1 MMISWTSPFL
11 VKITKDKVNYNI
23 TEDQASYFAII
34 PPASMVVSAIFC
46 TRLSDVIGRKYTIML
61 TALPYTTFWILTA
74 FFSDVYVL
82 YAARMIAGFGDAI
95 VFTSVPMYIGEI
107 STPKVRGTWGNF
119 VALGIFLGQFVIHVV
134 GAYFTV
140 SQTAL
145 IFLPLGPLFFIL
157 MLFVPES
164 PYYYIIKH
172 RVEDA
177 KKSLSKLRGKKD
189 VEEDIAHIRQA
200 IERQMLLAA
209 TWKELFFVKMN
220 RKALFAGIFL
230 RVSQQLG
237 GVASFNIYTQL
248 IFEKAGTSLKPE
260 NCSIIYT
267 GICFVFMAIGSFIGD
282 RFGRKKAYITSCC
295 TCGVVLL
302 LEAVYFYLDLE
313 VPGAEVRRFNWFPL
327 AGMISYVICS
337 SFGLGTIPTLML
349 GELFSASIKT
359 KGLTILTFVF
369 GIMLFVSNNL
379 FYLLKQFVGMYGPFL
394 CFGLCCLVSS
404 VLSMFI
410 VPETSGKSLEQI
422 QSSLETKQDGQKV

>member
-1 MMISWTSPFL
+1 MMFSWTSPFL
-11 VKITKDKVNYNI
+11 VKITKDKLNYNI

-34 PPASMVVSAIFC
+34 PPASMVVSAVFC
-46 TRLSDVIGRKYTIML
+46 TRLSDIIGRKYTIML

-74 FFSDVYVL
+74 FFTNVYVL

-107 STPKVRGTWGNF
+107 STPKVRGTWGNS
-119 VALGIFLGQFVIHVV
+119 VALGIFLGQFVIHVA
-134 GAYFTV
+134 GAFFTV
-140 SQTAL
+140 SETAF
-145 IFLPLGPLFFIL
+145 IFLPLGPIFFIL
-157 MLFVPES
+157 MLFIPES
-164 PYYYIIKH
+164 PYYYIMKH

-177 KKSLSKLRGKKD
+177 KQSLSKLRGKED
-189 VEEDIAHIRQA
+189 LDEDIAHIGQA
-200 IERQMLLAA
+200 IERQMFRAA

-220 RKALFAGIFL
+220 RTALLAGIFL

-267 GICFVFMAIGSFIGD
+267 GICFVFMAIGSFLGD
-282 RFGRKKAYITSCC
+282 IFGRS
-295 TCGVVLL
+295 GVVLL
-302 LEAVYFYLDLE
+302 SEAVYFYLDQE
-313 VPGAEVRRFNWFPL
+313 VPSADVRRFNWFPL
-327 AGMISYVICS
+327 AGMISYVIFS
-337 SFGLGTIPTLML
+337 AFGLGTIPTLML

-359 KGLTILTFVF
+359 KGLTVLTFIF

-379 FYLLKQFVGMYGPFL
+379 FYLLKQLVGMYGPFL
-394 CFGLCCLVSS
+394 CFGICCLVSS
-404 VLSMFI
+404 LMSFFV

-422 QSSLETKQDGQKV
+422 QSSLETEQEGQKV

>member
-1 MMISWTSPFL
+1 
-11 VKITKDKVNYNI
+11 
-23 TEDQASYFAII
+23 
-34 PPASMVVSAIFC
+34 
-46 TRLSDVIGRKYTIML
+46 
-61 TALPYTTFWILTA
+61 
-74 FFSDVYVL
+74 
-82 YAARMIAGFGDAI
+82 
-95 VFTSVPMYIGEI
+95 
-107 STPKVRGTWGNF
+107 
-119 VALGIFLGQFVIHVV
+119 
-134 GAYFTV
+134 
-140 SQTAL
+140 
-145 IFLPLGPLFFIL
+145 

-177 KKSLSKLRGKKD
+177 KKSLSKLRGKED
-189 VEEDIAHIRQA
+189 VDEDITHIREA
-200 IERQMLLAA
+200 IDRQMLQAA
-209 TWKELFFVKMN
+209 TWRELFSVKLN
-220 RKALFAGIFL
+220 RKALLAGIFL

-248 IFEKAGTSLKPE
+248 IFEKSGTSLKPE

-267 GICFVFMAIGSFIGD
+267 GICFIFMAIGSFLGD
-282 RFGRKKAYITSCC
+282 RFGRKKAYITSCF
-295 TCGVVLL
+295 TCGLVLL
-302 LEAVYFYLDLE
+302 SEAVYFYLDQE
-313 VPGAEVRRFNWFPL
+313 VPSAEIRRFNWFPL

-337 SFGLGTIPTLML
+337 AFGLGTIPTLML

-404 VLSMFI
+404 VMSFFV

-422 QSSLETKQDGQKV
+422 QSSLETKQEGQKV

>member
-1 MMISWTSPFL
+1 MVISWTSPFL
-11 VKITKDKVNYNI
+11 VKITKDKLNYNI
-23 TEDQASYFAII
+23 TEDQAAYFAII

-46 TRLSDVIGRKYTIML
+46 TRLSDIIGRKYTIML

-74 FFSDVYVL
+74 FFTNVYVL
-82 YAARMIAGFGDAI
+82 YAARMIAGFGDAV

-119 VALGIFLGQFVIHVV
+119 VALGIFLGQFVIHLI

-140 SQTAL
+140 SQTAF
-145 IFLPLGPLFFIL
+145 IFLPLGPIFFIL

-177 KKSLSKLRGKKD
+177 KKSLSKLRGKED
-189 VEEDIAHIRQA
+189 VDEDITHIREA
-200 IERQMLLAA
+200 IDRQMLQAA
-209 TWKELFFVKMN
+209 TWRELFSVKLN
-220 RKALFAGIFL
+220 RKALLAGIFL

-248 IFEKAGTSLKPE
+248 IFEKSGTSLKPE

-267 GICFVFMAIGSFIGD
+267 GICFIFMAIGSFLGD
-282 RFGRKKAYITSCC
+282 RFGR
-295 TCGVVLL
+295 CGLVLL
-302 LEAVYFYLDLE
+302 SEAVYFYLDQE
-313 VPGAEVRRFNWFPL
+313 VPSAEIRRFNWFPL

-337 SFGLGTIPTLML
+337 AFGLGTIPTLML

-404 VLSMFI
+404 VMSFFV

-422 QSSLETKQDGQKV
+422 QSSLETKQEGQKV